1 MNALEQYTSDLFAP
15 EDAVLRELRAEMP
28 RRNIPEINVNALE
41 GRLLQFLLRMVKAR
55 KALEIGSLAGYS
67 GIWIA
72 RALPAG
78 GKLITLELNP
88 HHAATAREFYAKAGV
103 ADKVELREGAALTTL
118 AQLDPEAPFDFC
130 FIDADKNNNP
140 EYLRHALRL
149 VRPGGIIAVDNAYRH
164 GAILDP
170 NDNSPEVQGVR
181 ECNQMMATDPRLFS
195 TIITTTD
202 GLAVGL
208 VNPQLPQNR
217 SPSRGA
223 KPPKR
228 RPQNPS
234 PFGGG
239 WEGEYTNKEGQA
251 NDKHEGKGSRRPRR
265 PGGAG

>member
-15 EDAVLRELRAEMP
+15 EDEVLRELRAEMA

-41 GRLLQFLLRMVKAR
+41 GRLLQFLLRSISGR

-78 GKLITLELNP
+78 GKLVTLELNP

-103 ADKVELREGAALTTL
+103 ADKIELREGAALDIL
-118 AQLDPEAPFDFC
+118 PQLGTEAPFDFC
-130 FIDADKNNNP
+130 FIDADKSNNAA
-140 EYLRHALRL
+140 YLQHALRL

-164 GAILDP
+164 GTILDP
-170 NDNSPEVQGVR
+170 NDNSPDTQGVR
-181 ECNQMMATDPRLFS
+181 ECNRLMASDLRLFS

-208 VNPQLPQNR
+208 V
-217 SPSRGA
+217 
-223 KPPKR
+223 KP
-228 RPQNPS
+228 
-234 PFGGG
+234 
-239 WEGEYTNKEGQA
+239 
-251 NDKHEGKGSRRPRR
+251 
-265 PGGAG
+265 